1 MTIHRVKVSFKDE
14 PGEGSG
20 VARSFYTAL
29 SEALLSGEK
38 LPAMDLN
45 RSEYRNS
52 KYSIQV
58 LLNLTQERIK
68 VEGRGSYLSSVLLI
82 VLS

>member
-29 SEALLSGEK
+29 SEALLSGDK
-38 LPAMDLN
+38 LPSMDLN
-45 RSEYRNS
+45 RSEYINII
-52 KYSIQV
+52 YY
-58 LLNLTQERIK
+58 NL
-68 VEGRGSYLSSVLLI
+68 
-82 VLS
+82 